1 MSETISQYA
10 KSLETNIDRNLY
22 KKLSEKPIEVVQRF
36 YNFNKYKTGLQDLFS
51 IFPEK
56 IEKNL
61 AVTKKV
67 LEERAK

>member
-22 KKLSEKPIEVVQRF
+22 KRLSEKPTEVVQRF
-36 YNFNKYKTGLQDLFS
+36 YDLNKYKTGLQDLFS
-51 IFPEK
+51 IFPAK

-61 AVTKKV
+61 EITKNV